1 MAGNKSIFNRLED
14 VLGINSGEKRVN
26 QYSFSSDDIIVKTNN
41 EEEYKR
47 QKLEN
52 LQQDF
57 LKKQWIKTGIESA
70 YRGADGI
77 NYIKSMYQDADLMDQ
92 YPEIA
97 SALNTFMDEVCTLSN
112 SGRVLN
118 IYSNS
123 ERIKNILEDLFINKL
138 QINITLPLI
147 VRTLCKYGNDYHL
160 LNIDKDK
167 GVIGWQQLP
176 VYDIVRSD
184 SGISGMN
191 YMPKKNSKDKSD
203 GVTFSWAGNG
213 EINSFKSWQMCHF
226 RLLTDSQY
234 LPYGVSILN
243 KSRRHWRMLSMMEDM
258 MLIYRLERSVERR
271 IFYINVGNIGTE
283 DVKSYI
289 ETVANSF
296 KRQQIIDPQ
305 TGQVDLRRGII
316 GVDQD
321 FFIPTYGQGDSTKVE
336 TLQGA
341 QNMTAI
347 DDINFMQMK
356 VLTGMETPKEFI
368 MFDKSSG
375 DGKNLSML
383 DIRYS
388 RKVNRIQQFVLMEL
402 NKIAI
407 IHLYLN
413 KLDDDVQNFTLTM
426 NNPSNQ
432 VDMMRIEQMQSK
444 ITLIRDAISDPG
456 NGIPIMSLKRA
467 LKEILNYTDAEI
479 LQNFQEIRLETA
491 VAAELK
497 QTTAIIKRTGI
508 FDATDKSYGEPGASY
523 DQSQGGDDTDN
534 GDVGGS
540 APSLGGG
547 GMGMSDFGMD
557 GGGDVDGNEEDMEFG
572 DAAEMEG
579 DNAPEEVS
587 TPMEEKRNNKPLIIE
602 DTFWKKY
609 EKYLK
614 SEMLKNGETSYE
626 FKMPKIITE
635 DMKNIGKDNE

>member
-26 QYSFSSDDIIVKTNN
+26 QYSFNSKDIIVKTNN
-41 EEEYKR
+41 EEEYKK

-57 LKKQWIKTGIESA
+57 LRKQWIKTGIESA
-70 YRGADGI
+70 YRGADGV

-138 QINITLPLI
+138 QINVTLPLI

-176 VYDIVRSD
+176 VYDMVRSD

-191 YMPKKNSKDKSD
+191 YKPSKNSKGKSD

-432 VDMMRIEQMQSK
+432 VDMMRIEQLQSK
-444 ITLIRDAISDPG
+444 ITLIRDAVSDPG

-491 VAAELK
+491 VAAELEN
-497 QTTAIIKRTGI
+497 TTAIIKRTGI

-523 DQSQGGDDTDN
+523 DQAQGGNGEDN
-534 GDVGGS
+534 GDAGGP
-540 APSLGGG
+540 APSLGGGG

-557 GGGDVDGNEEDMEFG
+557 DGGDVEGNEEDMEFG

-587 TPMEEKRNNKPLIIE
+587 TPMEGKKNDKPLIIE
-602 DTFWKKY
+602 NTFWKKY
-609 EKYLK
+609 EKYLR

-635 DMKNIGKDNE
+635 DMKNIGKE